1 MMYKELT
8 LKEARR
14 VMDAFYAHHAYLN
27 EEYKKFSNHDDDED
41 YSITDRER
49 FVNRLFGKY
58 VGKYYALIDKVY
70 WGRAS
75 TNHVFMAEE
84 QSIYDAKFKEPY
96 AMVDFK
102 DIVIPR
108 KTYLFVSSISA
119 VNQYEGPGY
128 ICVYATDEHGT
139 SRRIKLDLHHM
150 QWVEISK
157 DEYEQV
163 ARLFADDRSE
173 VGYACK
179 RWLSPQELKDKG
191 LYPKKKSASLP
202 TVDVDVC
209 IVAKDRDDAVD
220 KVWKKY
226 GNNTFLS
233 SDMERVD

>member
-1 MMYKELT
+1 MVYKELT

-27 EEYKKFSNHDDDED
+27 EEYKKFSNPDDED

-58 VGKYYALIDKVY
+58 VGKYFALIDKVY
-70 WGRAS
+70 WGRTT
-75 TNHVFMAEE
+75 TNHVFVAEE
-84 QSIYDAKFKEPY
+84 QSIYDAKFKEHY
-96 AMVDFK
+96 AMADFK
-102 DIVIPR
+102 DIIIPR

-128 ICVYATDEHGT
+128 ICVYAMDEHGT
-139 SRRIKLDLHHM
+139 NRRIKLDLHHM

-157 DEYEQV
+157 DEYEQL

-191 LYPKKKSASLP
+191 LYSNKKSASLP

-209 IVAKDRDDAVD
+209 MAAKDRDEAID

-233 SDMERVD
+233 SDMERMD